1 MDDVHDLLS
10 SILGVVRLVH
20 QFPILPSSTVRDVVQ
35 VDSFVSELRQEL
47 CHEDNSCDVS
57 SRDHVDFPTMS
68 KLPKPKV
75 VGLLV

>member
-35 VDSFVSELRQEL
+35 VDSFFL
-47 CHEDNSCDVS
+47 SCVKS
-57 SRDHVDFPTMS
+57 SVMKTTAAMS
-68 KLPKPKV
+68 P
-75 VGLLV
+75 VGIM